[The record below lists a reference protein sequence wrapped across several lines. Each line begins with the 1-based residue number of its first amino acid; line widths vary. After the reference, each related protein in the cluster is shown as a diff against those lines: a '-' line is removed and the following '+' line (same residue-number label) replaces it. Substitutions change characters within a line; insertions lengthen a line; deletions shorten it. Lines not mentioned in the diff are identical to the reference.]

1 MATARATG
9 GRLVGARGETDV
21 YATENRVTGL
31 NLLIAFL
38 ALAIGGLMGVFQ
50 ALEYNKVDVY
60 PAVKPVVKS
69 YYQGLALH
77 GVLNVLVFTTFF
89 IIGWLMFI
97 AARSFGRPL
106 ASKRLIWGTFGVM
119 SVGLVLTAIPLLTNN
134 ATVLFTFYPPLKADF
149 LFYFGLTLVVAGTW
163 GLMANLV
170 MTYRAWRAD
179 NPGAR
184 TPLAAY
190 MAMVTMAMWTI
201 CTFGVAVEMIFL
213 LIPWSLGLVQGTDPV
228 LARTLFW
235 FTGHPI
241 VYFWLLP
248 AYISWY
254 TLVPRQAGGKLFSEP
269 MARVSFI
276 LFLILSTPIG
286 LHHQITDPGISEIW
300 KLVHAIFTFAVFFPS
315 LLTFFN
321 VIASL
326 ESGGRAR
333 GGEGFLGWI
342 FKLPWGNPALS
353 AQLLAMIL
361 FAFGGAGGLINASY
375 NINLVV
381 HNTAWISGH
390 FHLTVGTAV
399 TLSFMGITYWLVP
412 LLTKRQLWSRTM
424 ALVQGWT
431 WFIGMGIFSHFMHTL
446 GLLGMPRR
454 TQIGATP
461 YLKPEWEALIPFVAA
476 GALIMFVSAALYY
489 ANMILTITAGKRQEE
504 GHEVP
509 FAAAQS
515 GPEDVPAI
523 LDRWKPW
530 LVIAIVLVLINYAPL
545 LYQLVTTSPFNIPG
559 MRSW

>member
-1 MATARATG
+1 MATAGITG
-9 GRLVGARGETDV
+9 GRLARAREEASIF
-21 YATENRVTGL
+21 ATEHRIAGL
-31 NLLIAFL
+31 NLLIALL
-38 ALAIGGLMGVFQ
+38 ALAVGGLIGVFQ
-50 ALEYNKVDVY
+50 ALEYNKVNLY
-60 PAVKPVVKS
+60 PAVSPVIKG
-69 YYQGLALH
+69 YYHGLAIH

-89 IIGWLMFI
+89 IMGWLTFI
-97 AARSFGRPL
+97 ASRSFGRPF
-106 ASKRLIWGTFGVM
+106 ASKRLLWVAFGVM
-119 SVGLVLTAIPLLTNN
+119 VVGLLLAAVPLLMNN
-134 ATVLFTFYPPLKADF
+134 ATVLFTFYPPLKADA
-149 LFYFGLTLVVAGTW
+149 LFYIGLTLVVVGTW
-163 GLMANLV
+163 LYEANLIW
-170 MTYRAWRAD
+170 TYRRWRAD

-184 TPLAAY
+184 TPLAAW
-190 MAMVTMAMWTI
+190 MAMITMTMWVI
-201 CTFGVAVEMIFL
+201 CTAGIASEMLFL
-213 LIPWSLGLVQGTDPV
+213 LIPWSLGLVKGTDPV

-254 TLVPRQAGGKLFSEP
+254 TLVPKQAGGKLFSEP

-286 LHHQITDPGISEIW
+286 VHHQFTDPGISEIW

-321 VIASL
+321 VVASL

-333 GGEGFLGWI
+333 GGQGFLGWI
-342 FKLPWGNPALS
+342 FKLPWGNPSLN

-399 TLSFMGITYWLVP
+399 TLSFFGICYWLVP
-412 LLTKRQLWSRTM
+412 LLSGRALWSRRM
-424 ALVQGWT
+424 ALAQGWT
-431 WFIGMGIFSHFMHTL
+431 WFIGMALFSHFMHTL

-454 TQIGATP
+454 TQMGDAP
-461 YLKPEWEALIPFVAA
+461 YLRPEWEALMPFVMI
-476 GALIMFVSAALYY
+476 GALIMFVSAALFY
-489 ANMILTITAGKRQEE
+489 ANMILTITAAKREPAA
-504 GHEVP
+504 EVE
-509 FAAAQS
+509 FAAAHS
-515 GPEDVPAI
+515 GPEDVPPI

-530 LVIAIVLVLINYAPL
+530 LAIAFALILINYTPL
-545 LYQLVTTSPFNIPG
+545 LYQLITTSPFNIPG

>member
-9 GRLVGARGETDV
+9 GRLVSARDEANV
-21 YATENRVTGL
+21 FATENRATGL
-31 NLLIAFL
+31 NLLVAFL
-38 ALAIGGLMGVFQ
+38 ALALGGLMGVFQ
-50 ALEYNKVDVY
+50 ALEYNKVNLY
-60 PAVKPVVKS
+60 PAVGPVVKS

-89 IIGWLMFI
+89 IVGWLTFI
-97 AARSFGRPL
+97 TARSYGRPL
-106 ASKRLIWGTFGVM
+106 ASKQLIWVAFGVM
-119 SVGLVLTAIPLLTNN
+119 MVGLVLAAIPLLMNN
-134 ATVLFTFYPPLKADF
+134 ATVMFTFYPPLKADF
-149 LFYFGLTLVVAGTW
+149 LFYFGLTLVVVGTW
-163 GLMANLV
+163 VVEANLV
-170 MTYRAWRAD
+170 LTYRRWRAE

-190 MAMVTMAMWTI
+190 MALVTMTMWVI
-201 CTFGVAVEMIFL
+201 CTVGIAAEMLFL
-213 LIPWSLGLVQGTDPV
+213 LIPWSLGLVKGTDPV

-254 TLVPRQAGGKLFSEP
+254 TLVPKQAGGKLFSEP

-286 LHHQITDPGISEIW
+286 LHHQVTDPGISEIW

-333 GGEGFLGWI
+333 GGKGYLGWI
-342 FKLPWGNPALS
+342 FKLPWGDPALS

-375 NINLVV
+375 NVNLVV

-412 LLTKRQLWSRTM
+412 LITGRKLWSRPM
-424 ALVQGWT
+424 ALAQGWT
-431 WFIGMGIFSHFMHTL
+431 WFVGMAIFSHVMHTL

-454 TQIGATP
+454 TAIGATP
-461 YLKPEWEALIPFVAA
+461 YLRPEWAALMPYIAV

-489 ANMILTITAGKRQEE
+489 ANMILTITAGRREPQP
-504 GHEVP
+504 EVE
-509 FAAAQS
+509 FAQAQS
-515 GPEDVPAI
+515 GAEDVPPI
-523 LDRWKPW
+523 LDSWKPW
-530 LVIAIVLVLINYAPL
+530 LAIAVVLVLINYGPL
-545 LYQLVTTSPFNIPG
+545 LYTLVTTSPFNIPG
-559 MRSW
+559 VRSW